1 MTRFTLRMLILG
13 WALLEL
19 GVLRAQQWTLG
30 PGELPDPLQLDQI
43 LPVDGGSSAI
53 AVGWTH
59 IPEDSHK
66 TDGVVV
72 KVGRGGECVHRTMHV
87 PGMWL
92 AYKCATQLDNGNCAV
107 FGICE
112 DSLSDMN
119 DYGHYLRVDILDTL
133 LQPVSSRQYRVN
145 DTLFGVFSYPI
156 SHSAMRSI
164 LTEDGTVVLVTS
176 QSRRTSPS
184 LPVLENCLCFYEIDT
199 LGDTLRAKAPMEGT
213 HACVGSDIKSVTRS
227 PGSGAMQVFLE
238 WGNFNGNTVTG
249 FKTVDDDFEIVGSK
263 ALHKLPGSQW
273 MNEII
278 WEVRS
283 DGRWDGDG
291 HMIVCAEMTYA
302 DRQRPTIYHQT
313 LYRIDTLGHNLG
325 ELHLPPADSS
335 LSSPDTWNT
344 AYVNDSTIF
353 VLNSYGVYTWDM
365 WKRLNVTLVDK
376 HLNLLGRKVVKPEEA
391 GYSCGQPAV
400 FDDGGCVFP
409 LYNTDYNYGVGKV
422 VNGTSLMKIAR
433 DDIEITWDVVPDDG
447 TSGHDGAYPN
457 PASGVLNIPV
467 RGVEPGVSRLR
478 ITTAD
483 GMPCVDTPIDG
494 TGGRIAVNVG
504 NLDPGVYVYQVT
516 TNGKTNAGGK
526 FVKTRN

>member
-133 LQPVSSRQYRVN
+133 LQPVSSRLYRVN

-156 SHSAMRSI
+156 SHSAMRTI

-227 PGSGAMQVFLE
+227 PDSCNTQVFL
-238 WGNFNGNTVTG
+238 GCGAFPGGTVPG
-249 FKTVDDDFEIVGSK
+249 FKTVDDDFEIVGSQ
-263 ALHKLPGSQW
+263 ALHKLPGAQW
-273 MNEII
+273 MTEIVHD
-278 WEVRS
+278 VRS
-283 DGRWDGDG
+283 EGRWDSDG
-291 HMIVCAEMTYA
+291 HMVVCAEMTYA

-325 ELHLPPADSS
+325 EVRLQPVDSCMYA
-335 LSSPDTWNT
+335 PNPWNT
-344 AYVNDSTIF
+344 AYADDTTMY
-353 VLNSYGVYTWDM
+353 VLTYCGTAWWSMETQV
-365 WKRLNVTLVDK
+365 NVTLVDSDM
-376 HLNLLGRKVVKPEEA
+376 NVLGRKVLRPKHA
-391 GYSCGQPAV
+391 GYVCGQPAV

-409 LYNTDYNYGVGKV
+409 LYNTDYNYGSERMITQ
-422 VNGTSLMKIAR
+422 TSLVKIAR
-433 DDIEITWDVVPDDG
+433 DDIEITWDVVSDKDLE
-447 TSGHDGAYPN
+447 TRTGAYPN
-457 PASGVLNIPV
+457 PARDVLHIPL
-467 RGVEPGVSRLR
+467 GGKGLGHARLR
-478 ITTAD
+478 I
-483 GMPCVDTPIDG
+483 VDASGAAVVDAPLKAVGDAVT
-494 TGGRIAVNVG
+494 VNVG
-504 NLDPGVYVYQVT
+504 NLDPGMYAYQVVT
-516 TNGKTNAGGK
+516 DDKTVAKGK
-526 FVKTRN
+526 FVKE